1 VTTDPQP
8 LGLDAAEVASEA
20 LAEIVRDPVVR
31 ANPHPRYHQMRADS
45 PVLHFPDTGEWLLT
59 RYEDCEAVLRDPRF
73 SSNPAHRVSD
83 IPIEQRSPREQAAAS
98 GELSTLLFIDP
109 PDHTRVRGLVSK
121 AFTPRTV
128 ERLRPHIVEITD
140 QLLDEAADM
149 GTFDVVSHLG
159 YQLPVTVICELM
171 GVPLDDRHLFG
182 TWASDASRLLDCDV
196 LSEGESMAGF
206 MAMMEFINYFNHLFD
221 ERRKSPQDDL
231 VSALLAAESE
241 GDRLS
246 EPELRSIVVLLFIAG
261 HETTMNLIGNGTSA
275 LLHSSDQL
283 RLLTDDP
290 TRIGA
295 TVEEALRYDGPVHLT
310 GRIATVDI
318 ELAGHT
324 IAKGEA
330 AITLLAAANRDP
342 ARYTDPD
349 AFDISRVDNRHLTFS
364 HGIHYCLGAALAR
377 VEGQVGIGR
386 LVERF
391 PTLQLAAEPTYR
403 DHFILRGLSELQV
416 STS

>member
-1 VTTDPQP
+1 MTTEPQP
-8 LGLDAAEVASEA
+8 LGLDAAEVASKA
-20 LAEIVRDPVVR
+20 LAEIVRDPQVR
-31 ANPHPRYHQMRADS
+31 ANPHPRYHQMRSAS
-45 PVLHFPDTGEWLLT
+45 PVLHFPETGEWLLT

-73 SSNPAHRVSD
+73 SANPAHRVSD
-83 IPIEQRSPREQAAAS
+83 IPLERRTPREQAAAS

-109 PDHTRVRGLVSK
+109 PDHTRIRGLVSK
-121 AFTPRTV
+121 AFTPRTI

-140 QLLDEAADM
+140 HLLDEAAEL

-182 TWASDASRLLDCDV
+182 SWASDASRLLDGDV
-196 LSEGESMAGF
+196 LSEAETMAGF
-206 MAMMEFINYFNHLFD
+206 TAMMEFINYFNHLFD
-221 ERRKSPQDDL
+221 ERRANPRDDL
-231 VSALLAAESE
+231 VSALLAVESE
-241 GDRLS
+241 GERLS
-246 EPELRSIVVLLFIAG
+246 ESELRSIVLLLFIAG

-275 LLHSSDQL
+275 LLHHPDQL
-283 RLLTDDP
+283 RLVVDDP

-324 IAKGEA
+324 IARGEA

-342 ARYTDPD
+342 ARFPHPD
-349 AFDISRVDNRHLTFS
+349 AFDIERPDNRHLTFS
-364 HGIHYCLGAALAR
+364 HGIHYSLGAALAR
-377 VEGQVGIGR
+377 VEGQVAIGR

-391 PTLQLAAEPTYR
+391 PDLHLAAEPTYR
-403 DHFILRGLSELQV
+403 DHFILRGLNELMV
-416 STS
+416 TNS